1 MLENVEELEEAS
13 DFLRNVIKITLL
25 IIAGVV
31 FYMYYQYKKASR
43 TEYKYLADDDDKEK

>member
-1 MLENVEELEEAS
+1 MLEDAEELEEAS
-13 DFLRNVIKITLL
+13 DFLKDVISIALF
-25 IIAGVV
+25 IIFCIV